1 MATTI
6 DLAALAEMLLER
18 LDSRWRRP
26 DVSFSVSVHQDC
38 IVLSIAPA
46 DGQRRHRYVLKHR
59 SRGPTSSPSSARV
72 ASMTWRLRCC
82 ARPIGSQTSSP
93 PEAPGPH
100 PLGQSGGDGVPA
112 FLSLT
117 EGAPRSILPR
127 YGKRCGPLTASDPR
141 SSVRRTGAWARMRPS
156 VWG

>member
-26 DVSFSVSVHQDC
+26 DVSFSVSVHQDS

-59 SRGPTSSPSSARV
+59 ISGPDLIAL
-72 ASMTWRLRCC
+72 A
-82 ARPIGSQTSSP
+82 
-93 PEAPGPH
+93 
-100 PLGQSGGDGVPA
+100 
-112 FLSLT
+112 
-117 EGAPRSILPR
+117 
-127 YGKRCGPLTASDPR
+127 
-141 SSVRRTGAWARMRPS
+141 RTGGLDDLAAAVLRSADRFS
-156 VWG
+156 NVVAA